1 MDEDAIRKIM
11 KKETNLGRKEI
22 SSILNNE
29 YMPLKPSKETRRIIR
44 RKGVEFP
51 IDEILELREQREDIP
66 LSEFELPE
74 IQRPDKT
81 SELFSTPEK
90 TSTVSVAPV
99 TKPVV
104 APVNTQVQNNQQTNT
119 AFLNPV
125 FQPSTNTQVA
135 SLLGGSPEDILKNLQ
150 IAERNPRV

>member
-1 MDEDAIRKIM
+1 MFNKVRNLESPSMNQILSSWVEADDARLRAFRRYYLHVQDLKTLGMDEDAIRKIM
-11 KKETNLGRKEI
+11 KKETKLGTKEI

-51 IDEILELREQREDIP
+51 IDEIQELREQREDIP

-81 SELFSTPEK
+81 
-90 TSTVSVAPV
+90 
-99 TKPVV
+99 
-104 APVNTQVQNNQQTNT
+104 
-119 AFLNPV
+119 
-125 FQPSTNTQVA
+125 
-135 SLLGGSPEDILKNLQ
+135 IY
-150 IAERNPRV
+150 